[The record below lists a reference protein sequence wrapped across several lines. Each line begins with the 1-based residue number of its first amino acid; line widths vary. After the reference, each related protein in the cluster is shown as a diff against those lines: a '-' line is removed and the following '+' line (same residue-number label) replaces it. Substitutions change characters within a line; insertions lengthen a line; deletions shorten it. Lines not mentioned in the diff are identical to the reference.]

1 LRPTLYPNGF
11 PSAYEELK
19 TLYPVFYRD
28 VFEMDAIWQV
38 CGGRLDMIE
47 DGVDA
52 VANSAFVATMD
63 EQSLARMEAFLK
75 IPHSSARSLS
85 DRRKLVASYFIG
97 TGHIGAPEIKEIAAT
112 YSSGECEV
120 TFENGYVGIRI
131 TAELGDTPPE
141 ADFYYIMRKKI
152 PAHLGILF
160 NNASRP
166 IIFINEPPQLFF
178 HRFIMHSKFNNNE
191 GVCVTLDGSVNLDGS
206 IQLNQTNVDGIGMTR
221 MVFFFGKRGGV
232 LLNGEVLLDGSIR
245 LNQEGG
251 TAGFQHEEKL
261 SARLVI
267 DDMYLLDGSVP
278 LNGSRY
284 LNANYYE
291 EEL

>member
-1 LRPTLYPNGF
+1 LKPTLYPNGF
-11 PSAYEELK
+11 PSVYEEIK
-19 TLYPVFYRD
+19 TFYPVWYWEVR
-28 VFEMDAIWQV
+28 EMDAIWKV
-38 CGGRLDMIE
+38 CGGKLDEIE

-52 VANSAFVATMD
+52 VANSAFVATMS
-63 EQSLARMEAFLK
+63 ESLLGRMETFLQ
-75 IPHSSARSLS
+75 IPADSTRSLS
-85 DRRKLVASYFIG
+85 DRRKLVASYFLG
-97 TGHIGAPEIKEIAAT
+97 TGHIGAPEIKEIASAFT
-112 YSSGECEV
+112 SGECEV

-166 IIFINEPPQLFF
+166 IIFENEPPELFF
-178 HRFIMHSKFNNNE
+178 HRFIMHSKFNNVQ

-206 IQLNQTNVDGIGMTR
+206 VLLNQTNVDGIDMSR

-232 LLNGEVLLDGSIR
+232 LLDGEVLLDGSIK
-245 LNQEGG
+245 LNQQGG
-251 TAGFQHEEKL
+251 TAGFQNEEAL
-261 SARLVI
+261 AARLVI
-267 DDMYLLDGSVP
+267 NNMYLLDGSVP
-278 LNGSRY
+278 LDGSRY
-284 LNANYYE
+284 LNADYYK